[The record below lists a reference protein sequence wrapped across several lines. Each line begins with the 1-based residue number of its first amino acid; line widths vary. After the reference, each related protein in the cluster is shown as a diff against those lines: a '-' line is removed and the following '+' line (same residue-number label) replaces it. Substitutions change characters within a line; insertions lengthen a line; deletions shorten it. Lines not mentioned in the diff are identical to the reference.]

1 MCIRDSIYI
10 RVLCFA
16 VTEQL
21 DMNIKSKIK
30 TLTQCNAIE
39 FEAYM
44 QLFNDIKEEAGTQ
57 FFRFLTPRE
66 DASYNYLII

>member
-1 MCIRDSIYI
+1 
-10 RVLCFA
+10 
-16 VTEQL
+16 
-21 DMNIKSKIK
+21 MNIKSKIK